1 VLLSLSL
8 LVVIAMSVAV
18 PASATATVATV
29 GEAPLIPAGS
39 TMLGPVASGMSLQLE
54 VVLPPRD
61 PSMLASFID
70 EVYDPTSAEYDHFL
84 APGHFGPMFGATQ
97 STIENVSSRLSS
109 LGLTPGQVSS
119 NDLTIPVSTT
129 VAAAESAFDVHIDQY
144 RLLSGRV
151 AYANTGAP
159 GVPASIASNITDII
173 GLSDVTQAIPTLV
186 KPSSGSANPPLSS
199 PVEPLTAGPTP
210 CAAASDVKDAF
221 TASELAEA
229 YGFNTGA
236 YSAGYLGSGE
246 TIALFELEPFSSSDI
261 SAYETC
267 YGISTSVHTISVD
280 GGAGTGAGVGEAA
293 LDIED
298 VAGLAPDAT
307 IDVYEAPNAG
317 NGAYDEYQ
325 KIAENDTAQ
334 VVSTSWADCEPFS
347 GSSDVDALDP
357 LFEEMATN
365 GQSVV
370 AAAGDFGSEACWDGE
385 SSSDELAV
393 LYPASDP
400 YVTGIGGTTL
410 REIGPPPFETVWN
423 ESARLAG
430 AGGGGI
436 SEFWQ
441 MPSWQTTLGVNSD
454 SSGTP
459 CGAPAGSYCREV
471 PDVSAD
477 ADPLTGYGIYFE
489 GNWLGIGGT
498 SAAAPLWAAFVA
510 LADEGCS
517 APAGFLNPALYTHA
531 SDLNDIT
538 SGNND
543 LTYTGYKGG
552 LYPATT
558 GYDMASGLG
567 TPTSALLEP
576 GVLCKAPAANGSGTM
591 TVAPTSAHVSSTR
604 NTLTFTYT
612 AATGGTYK
620 GAIRLAVQPGWSSP
634 SVTASAAGYSTSTC
648 GTLAVSGSVIIVSG
662 VTRSSGATCTITY
675 GSKSSSGPGATAPP
689 SSRTST
695 FTTWEKSIFSGT
707 LTDLAISP
715 RVTVVNAQTISFTTT
730 APTERA
736 VGGPTYSVAATA
748 SSGLTVKIT
757 LDSTSRGCTLSG
769 QVVHFTAVGTC
780 VIDANQ
786 AGNDK
791 YAAAAEVRQTIPVV
805 NYDFDH
811 PDAVSSNGT
820 DVFVADPGNNTL
832 TEISASTADLVR
844 VLSGSSYAFNDPVA
858 ISAKGA
864 YVWVANAKANTVT
877 QIDAATGAAV
887 KVISAT
893 AGHFDDPDSISSD
906 GTHVWVANYTGN
918 TVSELSA
925 STGDLVADLSGASY
939 DFSELEAI
947 SSDGTHVWVADDGY
961 NFVTEIDASTGAV
974 VQVLTSSSYGF
985 DTPWAISSD
994 GTHVWVVNEES
1005 YSVTEIDA
1013 STGALVGVISSAD
1026 GDLNAPTA
1034 ISSDGTH
1041 VWVVNGYGSVS
1052 ELSASTGD
1060 RVASISGSFADPTA
1074 IFSDGTDVWVT
1085 NYDDTVTE
1093 LNATTGAVV
1102 RVISN

>member
-1 VLLSLSL
+1 
-8 LVVIAMSVAV
+8 
-18 PASATATVATV
+18 
-29 GEAPLIPAGS
+29 
-39 TMLGPVASGMSLQLE
+39 LGTSLQLD
-54 VVLPPRD
+54 VVLAPKD

-70 EVYDPTSAEYDHFL
+70 ELYDPTSAEYDHFL
-84 APGHFGPMFGATQ
+84 APGHFGPMFGAAE
-97 STIENVSSRLSS
+97 STIDNVSATLSS
-109 LGLTPGQVSS
+109 LGLRPGQVST
-119 NDLTIPVSTT
+119 NDLRIPVSTT
-129 VAAAESAFDVHIDQY
+129 VVAAESAFGVHIYRY
-144 RLLSGRV
+144 RLPSGRV
-151 AYANTGAP
+151 AYANSAAP
-159 GVPASIASNITDII
+159 EVPASIVSKITDII
-173 GLSDVTQAIPTLV
+173 GLSDVTQVMPTLV
-186 KPSSGSANPPLSS
+186 KAEQ
-199 PVEPLTAGPTP
+199 PVDEATAVSTRRALTAGPTP
-210 CAAASDVKDAF
+210 CAAASSVKDAF
-221 TASELAEA
+221 TANQLADA
-229 YGFNTGA
+229 YGFSAGA
-236 YSAGYLGSGE
+236 YAAGNLGSGV
-246 TIALFELEPFSSSDI
+246 TVALFELEPFSASDI

-267 YGISTSVHTISVD
+267 YGIFTSVHTVRVD

-298 VAGLAPDAT
+298 VAGLAPDAKL
-307 IDVYEAPNAG
+307 DVYEAPNTEK
-317 NGAYDEYQ
+317 GAFDDYQ

-334 VVSTSWADCEPFS
+334 VVTTSWAGCEPFE
-347 GSSDVDALDP
+347 GSSQVDSLEP

-370 AAAGDFGSEACWDGE
+370 ASAGDSGSEACWDGDAA
-385 SSSDELAV
+385 SDELAV
-393 LYPASDP
+393 LDPASDP
-400 YVTGIGGTTL
+400 YVTGIGGTSL
-410 REIGPPPFETVWN
+410 DAVGPPPIETVWN

-441 MPSWQTTLGVNSD
+441 MPTWQTTLGVNSD

-477 ADPLTGYGIYFE
+477 ADPYSGYAIYYD
-489 GNWLGIGGT
+489 GRWVGVGGT

-531 SDLNDIT
+531 GDLNDIT
-538 SGNND
+538 SGDND
-543 LTYTGYKGG
+543 LTYTGYTGG

-567 TPTSALLEP
+567 TPTAALLEP
-576 GVLCKAPAANGSGTM
+576 GVLCKAPALNGSGTV
-591 TVAPTSAHVSSTR
+591 TVVPTSALVSSTG

-612 AATGGTYK
+612 AATGGTNK
-620 GAIRLAVQPGWSSP
+620 GAIRLGVPAGWSSP
-634 SVTASAAGYSTSTC
+634 SVTARAAGYSTATC
-648 GTLAVSGSVIIVSG
+648 GTLAVAGSVITVSG
-662 VTRSSGATCTITY
+662 VTLLSGATCTINY
-675 GSKSSSGPGATAPP
+675 GSETGSGPGATAPHG
-689 SSRTST
+689 SRTST
-695 FTTWEKSIFSGT
+695 FTTSEKSTFSGA
-707 LTDLAISP
+707 LADLAVSP
-715 RVTVVNAQTISFTTT
+715 HVKVANAQTISFTTT
-730 APTERA
+730 APTESG

-757 LDSTSRGCTLSG
+757 LDSTSTGCTLSG
-769 QVVHFTAVGTC
+769 NVVDFTAVGTC
-780 VIDANQ
+780 TIDANQ
-786 AGNDK
+786 AGNNT
-791 YAAAAEVRQTIPVV
+791 YAAASEVQQTIPVGS
-805 NYDFDH
+805 YDFDH

-820 DVFVADPGNNTL
+820 DVFIADPGNNTV
-832 TEISASTADLVR
+832 TEVAVSTGDLVR

-858 ISAKGA
+858 ISATGA
-864 YVWVANAKANTVT
+864 YVWVANEKTNTVT

-887 KVISAT
+887 KVISAK

-939 DFSELEAI
+939 DFSELTAI

-961 NFVTEIDASTGAV
+961 NFVTEIDASTGAA

-994 GTHVWVVNEES
+994 GTHVWVVNEEN

-1013 STGALVGVISSAD
+1013 STGVLVAVISTSA
-1026 GDLNAPTA
+1026 GDFDAPTA

-1052 ELSASTGD
+1052 ELSAATGD
-1060 RVASISGSFADPTA
+1060 LVASISGSFSDPTA
-1074 IFSDGTDVWVT
+1074 ISSDGTDVWVT
-1085 NYDDTVTE
+1085 NYDDTVIE

-1102 RVISN
+1102 RVIPD

>member
-1 VLLSLSL
+1 
-8 LVVIAMSVAV
+8 
-18 PASATATVATV
+18 
-29 GEAPLIPAGS
+29 
-39 TMLGPVASGMSLQLE
+39 MSLQLE

-70 EVYDPTSAEYDHFL
+70 ELYDPTSAEYDHFL
-84 APGHFGPMFGATQ
+84 APGHFGPMFGATR
-97 STIENVSSRLSS
+97 STIENVSSTLSS

-144 RLLSGRV
+144 RLPSGRV

-159 GVPASIASNITDII
+159 GVPASIASIITDII

-186 KPSSGSANPPLSS
+186 KPSSGSTNPLLSP
-199 PVEPLTAGPTP
+199 PVEPPTAGPTP
-210 CAAASDVKDAF
+210 CAAASDVRGAF
-221 TASELAEA
+221 TASQLAEA

-236 YSAGYLGSGE
+236 YSAGHLGSGE

-267 YGISTSVHTISVD
+267 YGISTSVHTITVD
-280 GGAGTGAGVGEAA
+280 GGAGTGAGAGEAA

-307 IDVYEAPNAG
+307 IDVYEAPNGG

-334 VVSTSWADCEPFS
+334 VVSTSWAACEPFE
-347 GSSDVDALDP
+347 GSSGVDALEP

-365 GQSVV
+365 GQSMV
-370 AAAGDFGSEACWDGE
+370 AAAGDFGSEACWDGDK
-385 SSSDELAV
+385 SSDELAV
-393 LYPASDP
+393 LDPASDP

-410 REIGPPPFETVWN
+410 REIGPPPIETVWN

-477 ADPLTGYGIYFE
+477 ADPLSGYSIYYK
-489 GNWLGIGGT
+489 GNWVGIGGT

-517 APAGFLNPALYTHA
+517 APAGFLNRALYTHA

-543 LTYTGYKGG
+543 LTYTGYEGG

-576 GVLCKAPAANGSGTM
+576 GVLCRAPAPDGSGTM
-591 TVAPTSAHVSSTR
+591 TVAPTSAFVSSTG

-620 GAIRLAVQPGWSSP
+620 GAIHLWVPAGWSSP
-634 SVTASAAGYSTSTC
+634 SVTATAAGYSTSTC
-648 GTLAVSGSVIIVSG
+648 GTLAVYGSVINVSE
-662 VTRSSGATCTITY
+662 VTLLSGATCTITY
-675 GSKSSSGPGATAPP
+675 GSKTSSGPGATAPA

-695 FTTWEKSIFSGT
+695 ITTSEKSIVSGT
-707 LTDLAISP
+707 LTPLAISP
-715 RVTVVNAQTISFTTT
+715 EVRVAIAQAISFTTP
-730 APTERA
+730 APTEAA
-736 VGGPTYSVAATA
+736 VGGPRPTYSVAATA
-748 SSGLTVKIT
+748 SSGLTVKFT
-757 LDSTSRGCTLSG
+757 LDPTSTGCTLSG
-769 QVVHFTAVGTC
+769 KVVDFAAVGTC
-780 VIDANQ
+780 VVDANQ
-786 AGNDK
+786 AGNWD
-791 YAAAAEVRQTIPVV
+791 YAPAPQVQQSIPVA
-805 NYDFDH
+805 NYKFDE

-820 DVFVADPGNNTL
+820 DVFVANVLGNSVTELNASKGTL
-832 TEISASTADLVR
+832 VQ
-844 VLSGSSYAFNDPVA
+844 VMSGSSYKFDYPVA
-858 ISAKGA
+858 VSAYGPYA
-864 YVWVANAKANTVT
+864 WVANAQGNSVT
-877 QIDAATGAAV
+877 EINASTGAAV
-887 KVISAT
+887 QVISS
-893 AGHFDDPDSISSD
+893 HIDHPVSISSD
-906 GTHVWVANYTGN
+906 GTHVWVANFDNN
-918 TVSELSA
+918 TVTELSA
-925 STGDLVADLSGASY
+925 T
-939 DFSELEAI
+939 
-947 SSDGTHVWVADDGY
+947 
-961 NFVTEIDASTGAV
+961 TGAL
-974 VQVLTSSSYGF
+974 VQVISTVSDQIYEPLSV
-985 DTPWAISSD
+985 SSD
-994 GTHVWVVNEES
+994 GTHVWVVNTE
-1005 YSVTEIDA
+1005 YGVTELSA
-1013 STGALVGVISSAD
+1013 STGAYVSYLGEEQYGFSSAD
-1026 GDLNAPTA
+1026 AV
-1034 ISSDGTH
+1034 SSDGTH
-1041 VWVVNGYGSVS
+1041 VWVANDGNSVVT
-1052 ELSASTGD
+1052 EIDASTAAL
-1060 RVASISGSFADPTA
+1060 VAGVSDDISDPLA
-1074 IFSDGTDVWVT
+1074 VSSDGTDVWVV
-1085 NYDDTVTE
+1085 NAGNTVAE
-1093 LNATTGAVV
+1093 ISATTGKAIALLSSSAYVFSHPLAISADGTDVWVANSTGNSVTEIDAATRAIV
-1102 RVISN
+1102 RVI